1 MRLIVE
7 GYLVPSTNEPDDNIG
22 LIFCIISYSLLPFTI
37 VALGLMNYLS
47 VENISKTFGD
57 RTILDQLSLGISQGQ
72 KVALVGINGSGKST
86 LLKVLTGIESPD
98 SGEVVFRNDIVVRS
112 LLQNP
117 EFSKGQTILDAV
129 FDETDPAH
137 RLLIAYEKALA
148 NPQGDEL
155 EKLIEQIDAADAW
168 NLESQAKQILGKLGL
183 HQLDLKV
190 SNLSGGQQ
198 KRISLAS
205 VLIQKPDL
213 LILDEPTNHLDIETI
228 EWLENYLSQSNMAL
242 ILVTHDRYFLEEV
255 TNEIIELDKGQIH
268 HYKGNYAFFL
278 EKKAEREQ
286 SESSSID
293 KAKNLYRKELDWI
306 RRQPKARG
314 TKAKYRVD
322 AFNDTK
328 SKAFSGEATQDLKL
342 KAEAQRQGKKVLEIE
357 GLSHGFGDKTLFSN
371 FNYVFPR
378 RDRVGIV
385 GPNGSG
391 KTTFIRALMGELTP
405 QTGEID
411 KGATTKFGYYRQT
424 ELSFNNQQTI
434 IEFAKSIAEV
444 VEVGKGKT
452 VPVSQFLTR
461 FLFPPDVQYKPIGK
475 LSGGE
480 KRRLQLLQILI
491 QSPNFLILDEPTNDL
506 DLITLN
512 TLEAYL
518 EAFEGCLILVSHDR
532 YFMDK
537 LVDHLFV
544 FNESSEIRDFT
555 GNYTDF
561 RETES
566 LDKASDTSNDTKT
579 KKEAVREQKGKKK
592 LSFKEK
598 REFAELEKELPKLEL
613 EKSGLVEKLNQGSND
628 HEELT
633 KWSEEIERISE
644 LLDEK
649 EMRWLELSEHM

>member
-1 MRLIVE
+1 
-7 GYLVPSTNEPDDNIG
+7 
-22 LIFCIISYSLLPFTI
+22 
-37 VALGLMNYLS
+37 MNYLS
-47 VENISKTFGD
+47 VESISKTFGD
-57 RTILDQLSLGISQGQ
+57 RIILDQLSFGIAQGQ

-117 EFSKGQTILDAV
+117 QFATGQTILDAV
-129 FDETDPAH
+129 FDAKDPTH
-137 RLLIAYEKALA
+137 QLLIAYEQALA
-148 NPQGDEL
+148 KGESEKL

-183 HQLDLKV
+183 HELNQQV

-198 KRISLAS
+198 KRIALAS

-228 EWLENYLSQSNMAL
+228 EWLENYLSLSNMAL
-242 ILVTHDRYFLEEV
+242 ILVTHDRYFLEKV
-255 TNEIIELDKGQIH
+255 TNEILELDKGEVH
-268 HYKGNYAFFL
+268 YYKGNYAYFL
-278 EKKAEREQ
+278 EKKAEREMAD
-286 SESSSID
+286 SASID

-322 AFNDTK
+322 AFQETK
-328 SKAFSGEATQDLKL
+328 SKAFSKENSQDLKL
-342 KAEAQRQGKKVLEIE
+342 KAEAQRQGKKVLEVE
-357 GLSHGFGDKTLFSN
+357 ALSHGFGSKQLINNFS
-371 FNYVFPR
+371 YVFPR
-378 RDRVGIV
+378 KDRVGIV

-391 KTTFIRALMGELTP
+391 KTTFINLLMAELSPNGGEV
-405 QTGEID
+405 I

-424 ELSFNNQQTI
+424 ELSFDNEQTI
-434 IEFAKSIAEV
+434 IDFAKSIAEV

-452 VPVSQFLTR
+452 IPVSQFLNR

-544 FNESSEIRDFT
+544 FDGSGAIKDFP
-555 GNYTDF
+555 GNYTDL
-561 RETES
+561 RLKQQEEK
-566 LDKASDTSNDTKT
+566 LADTSSQSKV
-579 KKEAVREQKGKKK
+579 KKEVTREQKEKKK

-598 REFAELEKELPKLEL
+598 REFETLEKEIALLEE
-613 EKSGLVEKLNQGSND
+613 EKSEFVTKLNQGSGD

-633 KWSEEIERISE
+633 IWSKEIERITE
-644 LLDEK
+644 QLDEK
-649 EMRWLELSEHM
+649 EMRWLELSEFI

>member
-1 MRLIVE
+1 
-7 GYLVPSTNEPDDNIG
+7 
-22 LIFCIISYSLLPFTI
+22 
-37 VALGLMNYLS
+37 MNYLS
-47 VENISKTFGD
+47 VENVSKTFGD
-57 RTILDQLSLGISQGQ
+57 RIILNDLSMGIAQGQ

-86 LLKVLTGIESPD
+86 LLKVLTGIETAD
-98 SGEVVFRNDIVVRS
+98 SGEVVFRKDIVVRS

-117 EFSKGQTILDAV
+117 HFKSGQTILDAV
-129 FDETDPAH
+129 FDENDPAQQ
-137 RLLIAYEKALA
+137 LIIKYERALTS
-148 NPQGDEL
+148 GDGDRI
-155 EKLIEQIDAADAW
+155 EKLINEIDAANAW
-168 NLESQAKQILGKLGL
+168 DLESQAKQILGKLGL
-183 HQLDLKV
+183 HELDLEV

-198 KRISLAS
+198 KRIALAS

-242 ILVTHDRYFLEEV
+242 VLVTHDRYFLEKV

-268 HYKGNYAFFL
+268 HYKGDYGFFL
-278 EKKAEREQ
+278 EKKAEREL
-286 SESSSID
+286 SENASID

-322 AFNDTK
+322 AFQETK
-328 SKAFSGEATQDLKL
+328 SKAFSRENANDLKL
-342 KAEAQRQGKKVLEIE
+342 KAEAQRQGKKVLEVD
-357 GLSHGFGDKTLFSN
+357 GLSHGFDDKFLIKDFD
-371 FNYVFPR
+371 YVFPR
-378 RDRVGIV
+378 KERVGIV

-391 KTTFIRALMGELTP
+391 KTTFIKLLMGELTP
-405 QTGEID
+405 NTGVID
-411 KGATTKFGYYRQT
+411 LGTTTKFGYYRQT
-424 ELSFNNQQTI
+424 ELSFDNEQTVI
-434 IEFAKSIAEV
+434 DFAKSIAEV
-444 VEVGKGKT
+444 VEVGKGRT

-491 QSPNFLILDEPTNDL
+491 QSPNFLVLDEPTNDL

-518 EAFEGCLILVSHDR
+518 EAFEGCLMLVSHDR

-544 FNESSEIRDFT
+544 FDGSGTIKDFP

-561 RETES
+561 RATTNTV
-566 LDKASDTSNDTKT
+566 ATPINKT
-579 KKEAVREQKGKKK
+579 KEKETKQTHQKDASQARK
-592 LSFKEK
+592 LSYNEK
-598 REFAELEKELPKLEL
+598 REFEALEKEIPSL
-613 EKSGLVEKLNQGSND
+613 EKEKAVLIDKLNGGSTD

-633 KWSEEIERISE
+633 AWSSAIEDITNQ
-644 LLDEK
+644 LDEK
-649 EMRWLELSEHM
+649 EMRWLELSELA